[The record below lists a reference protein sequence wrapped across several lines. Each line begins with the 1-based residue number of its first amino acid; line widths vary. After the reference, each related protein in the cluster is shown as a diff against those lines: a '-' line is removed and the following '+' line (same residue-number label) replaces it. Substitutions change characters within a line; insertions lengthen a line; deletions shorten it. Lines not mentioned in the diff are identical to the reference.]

1 MNVNALRRMG
11 YGLSLQVVIATFFF
25 QVLNNC
31 NPRRIIQEV
40 KTIELT
46 GRTVRKRKIGLV
58 SSGIMGTADHWIIRV
73 PMITLERHLIARA
86 NSPTRGNT
94 MCCTYAQISLW
105 YVRISDKCSSTTDTI
120 YPIFCIFFIR

>member
-11 YGLSLQVVIATFFF
+11 NGLSLQVEVATFFF
-25 QVLNNC
+25 QVLNSC

-58 SSGIMGTADHWIIRV
+58 SSGIMGILL
-73 PMITLERHLIARA
+73 ITG
-86 NSPTRGNT
+86 S
-94 MCCTYAQISLW
+94 
-105 YVRISDKCSSTTDTI
+105 
-120 YPIFCIFFIR
+120 